1 MKQVLL
7 DTNFIVTCVRQ
18 KIDFLDQIENLG
30 FQVLVPEQVIKEIE
44 KLSKASGKSLKLRDQ
59 AELSL
64 RVLKANS
71 KNFKKIK
78 LPARNVDNG
87 IKKFADQNPKVILAT
102 LDRELKRRT
111 SSQKIVIRSK
121 KILEVEP

>member
-30 FQVLVPEQVIKEIE
+30 LQILVPEQVMKEME

-59 AELSL
+59 AKLSL
-64 RVLKANS
+64 RILDTS
-71 KNFKKIK
+71 KGNFKKMK
-78 LPARNVDNG
+78 LPVRNVDNG
-87 IKKFADQNPKVILAT
+87 IKRFADQNPSTILAT

-111 SSQKIVIRSK
+111 SNQKIVIRDK
-121 KILEVEP
+121 KKLEIV

>member
-7 DTNFIVTCVRQ
+7 DTNFVVTCVRQ

-30 FQVLVPEQVIKEIE
+30 IEILVPEQVMKEIE

-64 RVLKANS
+64 RILNASKA
-71 KNFKKIK
+71 NFKKVK
-78 LPARNVDNG
+78 LPSRNVDNG
-87 IKKFADQNPKVILAT
+87 IKKFADQNPNAIIAT
-102 LDRELKRRT
+102 LDRELKKRT
-111 SSQKIVIRSK
+111 SNRKLVIRDK
-121 KILEVEP
+121 TKLEVV

>member
-18 KIDFLDQIENLG
+18 KIDFLEQIENLG
-30 FQVLVPEQVIKEIE
+30 LEILIPEQVLKETE
-44 KLSKASGKSLKLRDQ
+44 KLSKAGGKSLKLRDQ

-64 RVLKANS
+64 RILNAN
-71 KNFKKIK
+71 KENFKKIK

-87 IKKFADQNPKVILAT
+87 IKKFADQNPNAILAT
-102 LDRELKRRT
+102 LDRELKKRT
-111 SSQKIVIRSK
+111 ANQKLVIRDK
-121 KILEVEP
+121 KKLEVI

>member
-30 FQVLVPEQVIKEIE
+30 IEILVPEQVMKEIE

-64 RVLKANS
+64 RILKAS
-71 KNFKKIK
+71 QDSFKKIK
-78 LPARNVDNG
+78 LPSRNVDNG
-87 IKKFADQNPKVILAT
+87 IKKFADQNPTTIIAT
-102 LDRELKRRT
+102 LDRELKKRT
-111 SSQKIVIRSK
+111 ANQKLVIRDK
-121 KILEVEP
+121 KKLEVV

>member
-18 KIDFLDQIENLG
+18 KIDFLEQIENLG
-30 FQVLVPEQVIKEIE
+30 LEILVPEQVMKEIE
-44 KLSKASGKSLKLRDQ
+44 KLSKASGKSLKLRQQ

-64 RVLKANS
+64 IILKSNS
-71 KNFKKIK
+71 KDFKKIK

-87 IKKFADQNPKVILAT
+87 IKKFADQNPKTILAT
-102 LDRELKRRT
+102 LDRELKKRT
-111 SSQKIVIRSK
+111 ANQKLVIRDK
-121 KILEVEP
+121 KKLEVV